1 MSKLETPMTRWYWKQ
16 VGGTLIE
23 AFHVVRKSPTNA
35 RRLIDG
41 VIIHGGET
49 KIVKSPDVD
58 LSGKDVTVVQ
68 AKANRLG
75 MYLMG
80 QAFFSAALISKLNPR
95 SIKSVALCKHD
106 DSVMHELLE
115 KHDGM
120 EVVVCP
126 PEVFEASTKD

>member
-1 MSKLETPMTRWYWKQ
+1 MTRWYWKQ

-23 AFHVVRKSPTNA
+23 EFHAVRKSPTNA

-49 KIVKSPDVD
+49 KIAKSPDVD
-58 LSGKDVTVVQ
+58 LSGKDVTVIQ

-80 QAFFSAALISKLNPR
+80 QAFFSAALIRKLNPKT
-95 SIKSVALCKHD
+95 IKSVALCKHD
-106 DSVMHELLE
+106 DAVMRELLE
-115 KHDGM
+115 RHDGM
-120 EVVVCP
+120 EVVICP
-126 PEVFEASTKD
+126 PEVFATSTKT

>member
-1 MSKLETPMTRWYWKQ
+1 MTRWYWKQ

-23 AFHVVRKSPTNA
+23 EFHAVRKSPTNA

-49 KIVKSPDVD
+49 KIAKSPDVD
-58 LSGKDVTVVQ
+58 LSGKDVTVIQ

-80 QAFFSAALISKLNPR
+80 QAFFSAAIIRKLNPKT
-95 SIKSVALCKHD
+95 IKSVALCKHD
-106 DSVMHELLE
+106 DAVMRELLE
-115 KHDGM
+115 RHDGM
-120 EVVVCP
+120 EVVICP
-126 PEVFEASTKD
+126 PEVFATSTKT

>member
-1 MSKLETPMTRWYWKQ
+1 MTRWYWKQ

-23 AFHVVRKSPTNA
+23 EFHAVRQSPTNA

-41 VIIHGGET
+41 LIIHGGET
-49 KIVKSPDVD
+49 KIAKSADVD
-58 LSGKDVTVVQ
+58 LSGKDVTVIQ

-80 QAFFSAALISKLNPR
+80 QAFFSAALIREFDPKT
-95 SIKSVALCKHD
+95 IKSVALCKQD
-106 DSVMHELLE
+106 DSVMRELFE
-115 KHDGM
+115 RHDGM

-126 PEVFEASTKD
+126 PEVFASSTTT